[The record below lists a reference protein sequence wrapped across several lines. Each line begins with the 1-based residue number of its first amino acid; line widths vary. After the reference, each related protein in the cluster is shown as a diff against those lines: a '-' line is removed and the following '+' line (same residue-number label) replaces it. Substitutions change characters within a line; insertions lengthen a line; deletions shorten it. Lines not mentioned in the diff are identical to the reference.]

1 MIKYDSHTHTSN
13 SLDSSQNIEGSCLF
27 AIENGI
33 SGITVS
39 DHADIYTYES
49 SRSYERIKSSVKD
62 AERMREKYA
71 GRLKIFKSVE
81 LGDMYADRRGTEQL
95 RKICD
100 YDVLLGSV
108 HAVPYK
114 DITDYYSQVDFGR
127 EAFPKDKLL
136 GFLGEYFSL
145 VSDMIEKD
153 DIDVVCH
160 LTCPMRYIRQKYGR
174 DDIELAPFSDRIEE
188 ILKAI
193 IKRDLA
199 LEVNASSFL
208 GKNDKNGFLMP
219 DGKILKRYIAL
230 GGSKITLG
238 SDAHVA
244 SNIARRFDEVAE
256 ILTELGFKEYCYFE
270 NRRPVYVPLG

>member
-13 SLDSSQNIEGSCLF
+13 SLDSSQDIEGSCLF

-33 SGITVS
+33 SGLTVS

-49 SRSYERIKSSVKD
+49 SRSYERIKSSVEEAGK
-62 AERMREKYA
+62 MREKYA

-81 LGDMYADRRGTEQL
+81 LGDMYADRKGAEQL

-114 DITDYYSQVDFGR
+114 NITDYYSLVDFGK
-127 EAFPKDKLL
+127 EAFPKEKLL

-145 VSDMIEKD
+145 VLDMIEKD
-153 DIDVVCH
+153 DFDVVCH
-160 LTCPMRYIRQKYGR
+160 LTCPMRYICQKYGR
-174 DDIELAPFSDRIEE
+174 DDMELTPFFDQIEE

-199 LEVNASSFL
+199 LEVNVSSFQ
-208 GKNDKNGFLMP
+208 GGNDKNGFLMP
-219 DGKILKRYIAL
+219 NEEILKRYRL
-230 GGSKITLG
+230 FGGSKITLG

-244 SNIARRFDEVAE
+244 SNIARRFDEAAE
-256 ILTELGFKEYCYFE
+256 ILTGIGFKKYCYFE
-270 NRRPVYVPLG
+270 SRKPVYVPLG